1 MFLLNGKKYIRS
13 TDIVQLYGINKDQI
27 RYLCKRDRIK
37 YILLSGKELR
47 EFKRKNDIYNSYAS
61 SLYLIESNSLDLILS
76 IYSNKNN
83 KAGDIC

>member
-47 EFKRKNDIYNSYAS
+47 
-61 SLYLIESNSLDLILS
+61 
-76 IYSNKNN
+76 
-83 KAGDIC
+83 

>member
-1 MFLLNGKKYIRS
+1 MFLLNGKKYLRS

-47 EFKRKNDIYNSYAS
+47 EFKRKNDIYNLCVFVIFRRS
-61 SLYLIESNSLDLILS
+61 ISLDFI
-76 IYSNKNN
+76 IYSDKNN